1 MAGCPC
7 TLQPNVQMWSK
18 YGSCLNSG
26 QKVLKLLKKIEG
38 RLPLHIAAESGDV
51 ETVQVLLQRWPE
63 SLKITSRNGRLPLH
77 FASMSNH
84 VELVRLLLQMWP
96 DSVKAVD
103 NGGGLPLH
111 MAACCGS
118 LELVQL
124 LLENWPEGLHVV
136 DNDGSTA
143 LARTGYNVEKARWMF
158 QMSPPPSYTPNLDCE
173 VLIELACNTT
183 EASQSWKDAA
193 RDLKCSN
200 KRWLTKPELHLWL
213 DFCDASPN
221 FRDGSGS
228 RLIDLLFIS
237 EAQEFLEFRGTQED
251 RITTTVTDWFVW
263 VALISAA
270 STAVA
275 AVYIERWMVQFLR
288 RSGWL
293 EEESVPDK
301 FFQSA
306 RLLVGQAFASRV
318 WLLRLWRWLEV
329 LVAVFLLGP
338 SLLLIHWVWWLPV
351 VAFAYV
357 VPATRHYGIRRLV
370 QAPVLTIFTQG
381 AAAQVIALF
390 RTAVLFGILAAIYVV
405 SDAAVNNTLYDYG
418 CGDDTAITP
427 LLAWMHNL
435 MNPFYWDWYTTKLQL
450 WHGSRLHDHWLF
462 EWAPWISAA
471 RLYESQL
478 LVGALLLVL
487 YLACLLCAAMRRCV
501 QLRLKQPVGNVAAHD
516 GQKQLAVR
524 ELLKTPQAKIQ
535 GLHTRINPAIAL
547 TKDALPRKIM
557 PVVSFTWP

>member
-1 MAGCPC
+1 
-7 TLQPNVQMWSK
+7 MWSK

-237 EAQEFLEFRGTQED
+237 EAQDEH
-251 RITTTVTDWFVW
+251 I
-263 VALISAA
+263 
-270 STAVA
+270 
-275 AVYIERWMVQFLR
+275 
-288 RSGWL
+288 
-293 EEESVPDK
+293 
-301 FFQSA
+301 
-306 RLLVGQAFASRV
+306 
-318 WLLRLWRWLEV
+318 
-329 LVAVFLLGP
+329 
-338 SLLLIHWVWWLPV
+338 
-351 VAFAYV
+351 
-357 VPATRHYGIRRLV
+357 
-370 QAPVLTIFTQG
+370 LTSN
-381 AAAQVIALF
+381 
-390 RTAVLFGILAAIYVV
+390 Y
-405 SDAAVNNTLYDYG
+405 S
-418 CGDDTAITP
+418 
-427 LLAWMHNL
+427 
-435 MNPFYWDWYTTKLQL
+435 
-450 WHGSRLHDHWLF
+450 
-462 EWAPWISAA
+462 
-471 RLYESQL
+471 
-478 LVGALLLVL
+478 
-487 YLACLLCAAMRRCV
+487 
-501 QLRLKQPVGNVAAHD
+501 
-516 GQKQLAVR
+516 
-524 ELLKTPQAKIQ
+524 
-535 GLHTRINPAIAL
+535 
-547 TKDALPRKIM
+547 
-557 PVVSFTWP
+557 SFTSSPEREPELFVFQARCPYSICIRGSHSVKRIRQ